1 METTR
6 RNFIAG
12 AATMGIAAMGATLF
26 GCAPQSQA
34 GGQDP
39 AQAGLADGS
48 LSWDE
53 EADVVVVGGGGAGGA
68 AAYAAAKEGA
78 KVVVLESMA
87 NTAFSSTSLCGG
99 YMTLVDSEEQR
110 EQGIE
115 DTPDALVA
123 DLKSWGIDIDEGVVR
138 RYGELGHDYSLILQ
152 ELGVAKSTDVIT
164 KAPGSSIART
174 LTLDPKD
181 HQQKLTDAAQ
191 AAGADYR
198 FETEG
203 TRLVVDGGKVM
214 GVVGKSGS
222 KEIRFRANKAVIL
235 ATGGFT
241 SCPDLLEK
249 CMKGLSGIKSMA
261 CPAHTGLMHCAAFN
275 LGAQFDGIPWIYA
288 NEGMHPTASDM
299 NGYANLF
306 VYGAVKVNANGKRYV
321 NEGMFIGN
329 AMTRALLDQPM
340 KDEEYFNYQIM
351 DQKAYDLAAKAG
363 KPLGVFE
370 ENKGLFVQAD
380 TYEELAEKLGAP
392 DLPAAMARYN
402 EDMNATGVDSAF
414 GRDVLYG
421 QGTGAPFALDTPP
434 FYAFANVPWL
444 AYDPVTTFVV
454 NADSQLLDQYGTPI
468 EGVYAVGEI
477 ALRPTLGNV
486 YCQGAAT
493 GAGAC
498 FGMQAGRAAAHRGE

>member
-1 METTR
+1 M
-6 RNFIAG
+6 
-12 AATMGIAAMGATLF
+12 
-26 GCAPQSQA
+26 
-34 GGQDP
+34 
-39 AQAGLADGS
+39 
-48 LSWDE
+48 
-53 EADVVVVGGGGAGGA
+53 
-68 AAYAAAKEGA
+68 
-78 KVVVLESMA
+78 
-87 NTAFSSTSLCGG
+87 
-99 YMTLVDSEEQR
+99 
-110 EQGIE
+110 
-115 DTPDALVA
+115 
-123 DLKSWGIDIDEGVVR
+123 
-138 RYGELGHDYSLILQ
+138 
-152 ELGVAKSTDVIT
+152 AKSTDVIT

-261 CPAHTGLMHCAAFN
+261 CPAHTGLMHYAAFN

-421 QGTGAPFALDTPP
+421 QGTGPVRAGHPAVLCVRQRP
-434 FYAFANVPWL
+434 L
-444 AYDPVTTFVV
+444 AC
-454 NADSQLLDQYGTPI
+454 
-468 EGVYAVGEI
+468 
-477 ALRPTLGNV
+477 LRPGHHVRRERGLAAARPIWHSHRRRVRRGRNSLAPDARQCVLPRCSDRCWSLLRHAGRTRGRASGRVSQPRPRGGLSGFRRPGLPPCRNRV
-486 YCQGAAT
+486 LRHGGAAFSRAQ
-493 GAGAC
+493 AGA
-498 FGMQAGRAAAHRGE
+498 AGSWSLIAFYSQRFRWGSSAPMNETASSRVMWHDSAMDGAQLPPAVRGSKCVSTGSCTARDLPGRRRLARPKRFSIFPSLPSSSRENEQCL

>member
-1 METTR
+1 MERTR
-6 RNFIAG
+6 RDFVLG
-12 AATMGIAAMGATLF
+12 AAAVGTAAVGAALF
-26 GCAPQSQA
+26 GCAPQTA
-34 GGQDP
+34 ADGQGS
-39 AQAGLADGS
+39 AQAGATGDALA
-48 LSWDE
+48 WDE
-53 EADVVVVGGGGAGGA
+53 EADVVVVGAGGAGGA
-68 AAYAAAKEGA
+68 AAYAAAKEGV
-78 KVVVLESMA
+78 KVIVLESMP

-110 EQGIE
+110 AEGVK
-115 DTPDALVA
+115 DTPDALVS
-123 DLKSWGIDIDEGVVR
+123 DLKAWGADIDEDVVR
-138 RYGELGHDYSLILQ
+138 RYGELGHEYSLVLQ
-152 ELGVAKSTDVIT
+152 ELGVAKLSEAIT
-164 KAPGSSIART
+164 KAPGSSIPRT

-203 TRLVVDGGKVM
+203 QRLVTDGGKVV
-214 GVVGKSGS
+214 GVVAKKGGT
-222 KEIRFRANKAVIL
+222 ETRIRASKAVII

-249 CMKGLSGIKSMA
+249 CMKGLSAIKSMA
-261 CPAHTGLMHCAAFN
+261 CPAHTGLMHYAAFN

-306 VYGAVKVNANGKRYV
+306 VYGAVKVNADGKRYV

-340 KDEEYFNYQIM
+340 KDGEYFNYQIM
-351 DQKAYDLAAKAG
+351 DQKAYDLAAAAG

-370 ENKGLFVQAD
+370 ENKDLFVQAD

-392 DLPAAMARYN
+392 DLPGAMARYN

-421 QGTGAPFALDTPP
+421 QGTGQPFPLDTPP

-444 AYDPVTTFVV
+444 AYDPVTTFIV
-454 NADSQLLDQYGTPI
+454 NADSQLLDQYGDPI

-477 ALRPTLGNV
+477 ALRPALGNV

-498 FGMQAGRAAAHRGE
+498 FGLQAGRAAAHLGE

>member
-6 RNFIAG
+6 RNFITG
-12 AATMGIAAMGATLF
+12 AAALGVAAMGATLF
-26 GCAPQSQA
+26 GCAPGQSA
-34 GGQDP
+34 GTSN
-39 AQAGLADGS
+39 AEN

-78 KVVVLESMA
+78 SVIVLESQK
-87 NTAFSSTSLCGG
+87 NTAFSSTALCGG

-110 EQGIE
+110 AEGIE
-115 DTPDALVA
+115 DTPDKLVE
-123 DLKSWGIDIDEGVVR
+123 DLKSWGTDIDEAVVR
-138 RYGELGHDYSLILQ
+138 RYGELGHDYSLVLQ
-152 ELGVAKSTDVIT
+152 ELGVAKLTDAIT
-164 KAPGSSIART
+164 KAPGSSIPRT

-181 HQQKLTDAAQ
+181 HQQKLTEGAQ

-198 FETEG
+198 FGTEG
-203 TRLVVDGGKVM
+203 SRLVVDGGKVV
-214 GVVGKSGS
+214 GVLANANGKET
-222 KEIRFRANKAVIL
+222 KIRAKNGVIL

-249 CMKGLSGIKSMA
+249 CMKGLSAIKSMA
-261 CPAHTGLMHCAAFN
+261 CPAHTGLMHYAAFD

-288 NEGMHPTASDM
+288 NEGMHPTATDM

-306 VYGAVKVNANGKRYV
+306 VYGAVKVNADGKRYV

-340 KDEEYFNYQIM
+340 KDGEYFNYQIM
-351 DQKAYDLAAKAG
+351 DKKAYDLAAAAG

-370 ENKGLFVQAD
+370 ENKGLFVEANS
-380 TYEELAEKLGAP
+380 YEELAELLGAP
-392 DLPAAMARYN
+392 DLPATMDRYN
-402 EDMNATGVDSAF
+402 QDMNAGGVDTSF

-444 AYDPVTTFVV
+444 AYDPVTTFIV
-454 NADSQLLDQYGTPI
+454 NEDSQLLDQYGNPI

-477 ALRPTLGNV
+477 ALRPSLGNV

-493 GAGAC
+493 GAGCC
-498 FGMQAGRAAAHRGE
+498 FGYAAGKAAAQKESEA